1 MREDNGL
8 RSANTKEAIVA
19 EGLKAMRLYM
29 GMTQQE
35 LAFAIGIRR
44 DSYKDFE
51 TGKRKVPKWLITR
64 LEQIQCELS
73 LS

>member
-1 MREDNGL
+1 MRENNGL
-8 RSANTKEAIVA
+8 RGANTKEAIVA
-19 EGLKAMRLYM
+19 EGLKAIRLFM

-51 TGKRKVPKWLITR
+51 TGKRSIPLWLIKR
-64 LEQIQCELS
+64 VEQIQCEQS